1 MLRPGWDAA
10 VRFTVM
16 EQVLQ
21 SAFTRT
27 TLRQQLVGTGDA
39 LLIEGT
45 GFNPRHCDNVWGC
58 CRCPEHGRIPG
69 GNHLGLILMAVRARQ
84 AAHPYDR
91 WTRVAVTGHRSLT
104 AQQTEWVAS
113 ELPRVLRKLAAD
125 HDTTT
130 LISGMAVGAD
140 QLAARAAIDTGM
152 DLWSYL
158 PHPQQADRWPPSA
171 RERWTRLRAAAARHV
186 VLADGYDVA
195 NLHNRNRLMIR
206 DSSAIVVIHDPART
220 TGGTHEA
227 LHTADTMR
235 RTVIRM
241 NIATRTVTMSLQR
254 GPK

>member
-1 MLRPGWDAA
+1 
-10 VRFTVM
+10 
-16 EQVLQ
+16 
-21 SAFTRT
+21 
-27 TLRQQLVGTGDA
+27 
-39 LLIEGT
+39 
-45 GFNPRHCDNVWGC
+45 
-58 CRCPEHGRIPG
+58 
-69 GNHLGLILMAVRARQ
+69 MAVRARL
-84 AAHPYDR
+84 AAHPCDR

-104 AQQTEWVAS
+104 AQQAEWVAS

-140 QLAARAAIDTGM
+140 QLAARAAIDTGVGS
-152 DLWSYL
+152 WSYL

-206 DSSAIVVIHDPART
+206 DSSAIVAIHDPART

-227 LHTADTMR
+227 LRTADTMR
-235 RTVIRM
+235 RPVIRM
-241 NIATRTVTMSLQR
+241 NIATRTVTMSLLR
-254 GPK
+254 GSQVARPR